1 MIQGKV
7 DRRQGIQSLEIGI
20 GVFDAVVRAQRPL
33 RLMEV
38 AENTGLSPSKTR
50 MYLISLIRTGMVEQN
65 ASTNAYSF
73 GPRASRLGLEAL
85 RSDDLLLSAEQLVS
99 ALATE
104 TGNPVLL
111 SAWSEDH
118 SVIVYASDTTS
129 ALPITFRVGRSTSLT
144 DTATGKAFLAYK
156 KEADVAGALS
166 LLGIDTLSESFRS
179 DLDEIRRRGYAL
191 SKVIHLQ
198 PGVTLTGFGA
208 LAAPI
213 FANNGD
219 VRYVITVLYRSTDG
233 LPMIKLLAEKIRSRS
248 RV

>member
-1 MIQGKV
+1 MIQGKA
-7 DRRQGIQSLEIGI
+7 DMRQGIQSLETGI
-20 GVFDAVVRAQRPL
+20 GVLDAVVRAQRPL

-38 AENTGLSPSKTR
+38 AEATGLSPSKAR

-65 ASTNAYSF
+65 VSTSAYSF

-85 RSDDLLLSAEQLVS
+85 RSDGVLLSAEQLVS

-104 TGNPVLL
+104 TGNPAML

-118 SVIVYASDTTS
+118 SVIVYASDKTS

-144 DTATGKAFLAYK
+144 DTATGRTFLAYK
-156 KEADVAGALS
+156 KEADVVVALR
-166 LLGIDTLSESFRS
+166 LLGIDTLSESFRN
-179 DLDEIRRRGYAL
+179 DLHEIRRRGYAL

-213 FANNGD
+213 FAGNGD

-233 LPMIKLLAEKIRSRS
+233 APMIKLLAEKLSSRS